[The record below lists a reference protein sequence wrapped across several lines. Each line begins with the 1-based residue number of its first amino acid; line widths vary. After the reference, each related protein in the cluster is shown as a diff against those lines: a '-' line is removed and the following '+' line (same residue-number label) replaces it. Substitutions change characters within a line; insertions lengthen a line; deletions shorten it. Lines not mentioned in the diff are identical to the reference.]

1 MGSIAQFMTR
11 DFLIALLAAVS
22 AAAVVFTVG
31 VSFLGRGGVS
41 VKQRIKRVALERE
54 KMRAEEMA
62 RLRGRGNSADP
73 QEQARSIRRVAG
85 RQYVQNVVERFSL
98 QKAFADENTA
108 DALSRAGLRGQGPL
122 NAYVFARFVTPFGL
136 FALAFLYL
144 QFTVFQ
150 DKPAYLNAMYAVF
163 IGLVGA
169 YLPTLWL
176 KNRTTKRQ
184 KSIKRAWPDSLD
196 LMLLCVEA
204 GMSVEHAFKRV
215 AKEIGLQSPELAE
228 EITLTTA
235 ELSFLEDRTRAYD
248 NLGKRTGLDIV
259 KSVMTALIQADR
271 YGTSVGTS
279 LRVMAEE
286 GRETRMMEAEKKAA
300 ALPPKLTVPLIIF
313 FLPVLFIVII
323 APAIIKMIEQGSF
336 SAFGV

>member
-1 MGSIAQFMTR
+1 MDAIEALMTR
-11 DFLIALLAAVS
+11 DFLIAALAAVS
-22 AAAVVFTVG
+22 AAAVVFTLG
-31 VSFLGRGGVS
+31 FSFLGRGGTNI
-41 VKQRIKRVALERE
+41 KQRIKRVALERE

-62 RLRGRGNSADP
+62 RLRGRGA
-73 QEQARSIRRVAG
+73 EQPEQSRTIRRG
-85 RQYVQNVVERFSL
+85 GGKQSIQNIVERFSL

-108 DALSRAGLRGQGPL
+108 DALARAGLRGQGPL
-122 NAYVFARFVTPFGL
+122 NGYVFARFVTPFLL
-136 FALAFLYL
+136 FLLAFLYL
-144 QFTVFQ
+144 QLTVFA
-150 DKPAYLNAMYAVF
+150 DKPAYLNAMYAIF
-163 IGLVGA
+163 IGLIGA

-176 KNRTTKRQ
+176 RNRTTKRQ
-184 KSIKRAWPDSLD
+184 QSIRRAWPDALD

-215 AKEIGLQSPELAE
+215 SKEIGLQSAELAE

-248 NLGKRTGLDIV
+248 NLGKRTGLDGV
-259 KSVMTALIQADR
+259 KAVMTALIQAER

-286 GRETRMMEAEKKAA
+286 GRENRMMEAEKKAA

-336 SAFGV
+336 NSFGA

>member
-1 MGSIAQFMTR
+1 MDHPELITIFGGSGFVGTQVVQ
-11 DFLIALLAAVS
+11 LLA
-22 AAAVVFTVG
+22 
-31 VSFLGRGGVS
+31 
-41 VKQRIKRVALERE
+41 
-54 KMRAEEMA
+54 
-62 RLRGRGNSADP
+62 
-73 QEQARSIRRVAG
+73 
-85 RQYVQNVVERFSL
+85 
-98 QKAFADENTA
+98 
-108 DALSRAGLRGQGPL
+108 RAGYRGPGPL
-122 NAYVFARFVTPFGL
+122 NTFVFLRFVTPFVV
-136 FALAFLYL
+136 FVLAFAYL
-144 QFTVFQ
+144 SLTVFAE
-150 DKPAYLNAMYAVF
+150 KPLYLNAIYALF
-163 IGLVGA
+163 LGLVGA
-169 YLPTLWL
+169 YLPTLML
-176 KNRTTKRQ
+176 KNRTIKRQ
-184 KSIKRAWPDSLD
+184 KSIKRAWPDALD

-215 AKEIGLQSPELAE
+215 SKEIGMQSAELAE

-248 NLGKRTGLDIV
+248 NFGRRTGLDVV

-323 APAIIKMIEQGSF
+323 SPAIIKIGQTGAFAAF
-336 SAFGV
+336 SQ

>member
-1 MGSIAQFMTR
+1 MGAIEALMTR
-11 DFLIALLAAVS
+11 EFLIAALAAVS
-22 AAAVVFTVG
+22 AAAVVFTIG
-31 VSFLGRGGVS
+31 FTILGRGGVS

-62 RLRGRGNSADP
+62 RLRGRGGDQ
-73 QEQARSIRRVAG
+73 QEQARTMRRAAG
-85 RQYVQNVVERFSL
+85 RQSIQNVVERFSL
-98 QKAFADENTA
+98 QKAFADENTV
-108 DALSRAGLRGQGPL
+108 DALSMAGLRGQGAL
-122 NAYVFARFVTPFGL
+122 NAYVFARFVSP
-136 FALAFLYL
+136 FALFVIAFFYL
-144 QFTVFQ
+144 QFTVFA
-150 DKPAYLNAMYAVF
+150 DKPLYLNAIYALF

-184 KSIKRAWPDSLD
+184 ASIRRAWPDALD

-259 KSVMTALIQADR
+259 KSVMTSLIQADR

-300 ALPPKLTVPLIIF
+300 ALPPKLTVPLIVF

-323 APAIIKMIEQGSF
+323 APAIIKMIQQGSF
-336 SAFGV
+336 GTFGG